1 MKPVYLLTLIA
12 VMSSLTSVAQERP
25 PRYGGGEGRGGGS
38 EERRDENRGGGRSDE
53 RGDEHRGGGRSDDRN
68 ERERDRERE
77 RERERGRED
86 RGGGYRPDPRPTPRP
101 EPRPAPRPNPDPV
114 RPDDNYRER
123 PLPGYGDHRRHDRH
137 HDSGR
142 RMPPYF
148 PPSDRYVPPR
158 DSYYPPSEHYDFGS
172 VSFYTVTRRTGGE
185 WLRIELGHGA
195 RVNYLELI
203 NRGAAIKYHEGY
215 AITRSGQRVSL
226 YDLYRTPTY
235 AYGSVIYADNPYD
248 YNEIIAIDIRAESM
262 GGYADL
268 TVVVHSNEY
277 LPILRPRRF

>member
-12 VMSSLTSVAQERP
+12 VMSSLTSIAQERP
-25 PRYGGGEGRGGGS
+25 PRYGGGEGRGG
-38 EERRDENRGGGRSDE
+38 EERGGGGS
-53 RGDEHRGGGRSDDRN
+53 RSDDRRE
-68 ERERDRERE
+68 ERG
-77 RERERGRED
+77 GRED
-86 RGGGYRPDPRPTPRP
+86 RGGNNNDDRRNDDRSDRGGDRGREERGGNGGGYRPEPRPAPRP

-114 RPDDNYRER
+114 RPDDGYRER
-123 PLPGYGDHRRHDRH
+123 PLPGYGDHRRHDRN
-137 HDSGR
+137 HDRGR

-158 DSYYPPSEHYDFGS
+158 DSYYPPSDSYDFGS

-185 WLRIELGHGA
+185 WLRIELGHSA
-195 RVNYLELI
+195 RVNYLELV

-215 AITRSGQRVSL
+215 AITRSGQRVAL

-262 GGYADL
+262 GGYSDL
-268 TVVVHSNEY
+268 TVVLHSNEY